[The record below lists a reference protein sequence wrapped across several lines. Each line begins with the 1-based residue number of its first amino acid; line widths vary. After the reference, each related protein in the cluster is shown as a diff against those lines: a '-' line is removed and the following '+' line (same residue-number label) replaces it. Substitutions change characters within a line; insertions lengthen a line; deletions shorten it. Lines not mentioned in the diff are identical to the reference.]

1 MDILSEFLP
10 LKTYRRSICVALFIP
25 LILAVVLCFH
35 LFNIKLERQY
45 EIYQLQFSSALA
57 QVDQAA
63 SAANTVIGSIKRGL
77 DTPIKYHLDDSVQQQ
92 VRQQLGYYYHQLPEQ
107 GGELIGLG
115 TYQASPRV
123 IEHWL
128 HVMALGP
135 SFDTALALI
144 SELEAVA
151 YFNEYGFA
159 FVKRRDNAKSHLLTA
174 IVEGRFSPRRG
185 VISTPDSKHSRIFG
199 NEYFSITQ
207 PVSSGGKSHIIL
219 IYNADKVTDLLDEL
233 VFSGGALALVDHQ
246 GRVLVQSRNHGA
258 PINLHN
264 KEKAL
269 PWRGGVEF
277 QGDTQSAPYTLRF
290 SQSESDFTASVYV
303 EVLVEL
309 GFLVLFILFTFFTFT
324 WLNGQIFIRPLRHFV
339 NYLTKQDLVEE
350 QTLNYPVP
358 KDWQPWFSEIKRVVS
373 QRQNVFAQMETHNA
387 RLDEQVQ
394 RQRQALSRSFEAKER
409 QAALLNTVLNSVP
422 DLIYFKNIDGSF
434 IGCNQAFERFIGVS
448 QGELVAKEHHEV
460 SQKYFD
466 LLDLEHAMEVHS
478 IPLTETFNFDD
489 KSYLVSV
496 SPLFDEQGKR
506 IGSLGIAR
514 DISEQQQAMTALR
527 ASEQNFRAA
536 IEHAPN
542 GILLVST
549 ECIVLEFNR
558 AVRKLLNGVEVGMHI
573 GGLFDTE
580 QLDTLNSVLQQLL
593 EERKGAKVLSLAQVE
608 LAIWLQLS
616 ISLVWDKQK
625 NPKYFVIH
633 VQNVTALTQAK
644 IDAERANKAKS
655 RFIANI
661 SHEIRTPL
669 NAILGLVGILKP
681 ALSKAQDI
689 EKLSHIEGAA
699 QQLLTML
706 SDILSFARLEGGRG
720 KLNQK
725 AFSAINL
732 VNSLSAL
739 IQPLSDA
746 KNLALRLQVGATVW
760 PEFVGDEAR
769 LKQVLVN
776 LLGNAVKFT
785 TSGEVGLRV
794 ESKWGKEG
802 EQWLSFSVFDTGP
815 GIKKA
820 DQKRLF
826 DAFTQGNESNS
837 REHDGIG
844 LGLAIVK
851 QQVGLLGGKIEV
863 RSEEGCGSTFELELM
878 LQTKPS
884 ASSQRETSICLIS
897 SQDQPAYLD
906 EYHIQHFANF
916 GEALHHLDAFTYVAC
931 DSFDEL
937 TYLCDHYSETD
948 TSTCKGLVIPDNL
961 DTNNHTIPLPTFKLP
976 AHAFYQS
983 LCLSPFESTLTPSEE
998 AQSLSNAL
1006 CVVVDDNE
1014 LNLDISKTV
1023 LKQHGAAVVALTSAQ
1038 GIVDICSRLQP
1049 DMVLMDIYMPHIDGY
1064 QATEL
1069 LRREFDQTALPI
1081 IALTANAHEHERE
1094 KAFAKGVNE
1103 FLVKP
1108 ISPVELGAALK
1119 PFARSQHIVFDKDFA
1134 FKQLMENQSLVT
1146 AMLEKFA
1153 KLCDEYTD
1161 RINQA
1166 STHSELADVAHSIKG
1181 AAGGI
1186 GLLRL
1191 AECAKDVEATARQR
1205 AKSVPVDSAQVNEIA
1220 ESKDSRSAELASL
1233 VRQAQQFI
1241 SFEIKGS

>member
-25 LILAVVLCFH
+25 LILAIVLCFH

-45 EIYQLQFSSALA
+45 EIYEVQFASALA

-63 SAANTVIGSIKRGL
+63 SAASTVIGSIKRGL
-77 DTPIKYHLDDSVQQQ
+77 DTPIKYQLDDSVQKQ
-92 VRQQLGYYYHQLPEQ
+92 VRQQLGYYYHQLPDQ

-174 IVEGRFSPRRG
+174 IVEGRFSPKRG

-219 IYNADKVTDLLDEL
+219 IYNADKVTKLLDKL
-233 VFSGGALALVDHQ
+233 IFSEGTLALVDQ
-246 GRVLVQSRNHGA
+246 QSRVLVQSSVQGV
-258 PINLHN
+258 PIHPKNQQN
-264 KEKAL
+264 GL

-290 SQSESDFTASVYV
+290 SQSESDFTAAVYTEVMV
-303 EVLVEL
+303 EV

-350 QTLNYPVP
+350 QTLAYPVP

-373 QRQNVFAQMETHNA
+373 QRQNLIAQMETHNA

-434 IGCNQAFERFIGVS
+434 IGCNQAFERFIGVT
-448 QGELVAKEHHEV
+448 QGNLVAKEHHEI

-466 LLDLEHAMEVHS
+466 LLDLEHAMEIHS
-478 IPLTETFNFDD
+478 IPLTETLNFDD
-489 KSYLVSV
+489 KAYLVSV

-527 ASEQNFRAA
+527 ASEQNFKAA

-542 GILLVST
+542 GILLVSV

-558 AVRKLLNGVEVGMHI
+558 AVRKLLNGVEVGAHM
-573 GGLFDTE
+573 GKLFE
-580 QLDTLNSVLQQLL
+580 SEELETLNSVLQQLL
-593 EERKGAKVLSLAQVE
+593 EERKGVKVLSLAQAE
-608 LAIWLQLS
+608 PAIWLQLS

-681 ALSKAQDI
+681 ALSKSQDL

-720 KLNQK
+720 KLNHK

-746 KNLALRLQVGATVW
+746 KNLALWLHVGATVW
-760 PEFVGDEAR
+760 PEFMGDEAR

-785 TSGEVGLRV
+785 TSGEVGLKI
-794 ESKWGKEG
+794 ESKWGKAN

-815 GIKKA
+815 GIKQA

-851 QQVGLLGGKIEV
+851 QQVALLGGKIEV

-878 LQTKPS
+878 LQTKRIEVFN
-884 ASSQRETSICLIS
+884 RETPICLIS
-897 SQDQPAYLD
+897 SQDQPAYLA
-906 EYHIQHFANF
+906 EYEIQHFANF
-916 GEALHHLDAFTYVAC
+916 GEALQHLDLFTYVAC
-931 DSFDEL
+931 DNVDEL
-937 TYLCDHYSETD
+937 MYLSHHFSEAD
-948 TSTCKGLVIPDNL
+948 TIACKGLVIPDNL
-961 DTNNHTIPLPTFKLP
+961 EVENHIISLPIYKLP

-983 LCLSPFESTLTPSEE
+983 LCLSPFESSQVESDDV
-998 AQSLSNAL
+998 QSLSKAL
-1006 CVVVDDNE
+1006 CLVVDDNE

-1023 LKQHGAAVVALTSAQ
+1023 LEQHGAAVVALTSAHN
-1038 GIVDICSRLQP
+1038 IVEICAQLQP

-1064 QATEL
+1064 QATES
-1069 LRREFDQTALPI
+1069 LRKEFDKQTLPV

-1108 ISPVELGAALK
+1108 ISPTELGAALK
-1119 PFARSQHIVFDKDFA
+1119 PFVRSQHIIFDKQFA

-1146 AMLEKFA
+1146 AMLDKFA

-1161 RINQA
+1161 RINNV
-1166 STHSELADVAHSIKG
+1166 STDIELADVAHSIKG

-1191 AECAKDVEATARQR
+1191 AEFAKDVETQARR
-1205 AKSVPVDSAQVNEIA
+1205 HAKSSRFDNA
-1220 ESKDSRSAELASL
+1220 ESNETANIFNIERAQLCTL
-1233 VRQAQQFI
+1233 LIQAKQFI
-1241 SFEIKGS
+1241 LFEIKGS

>member
-45 EIYQLQFSSALA
+45 EVYEVQFASALA

-63 SAANTVIGSIKRGL
+63 SAASTVIGSIKRGL
-77 DTPIKYHLDDSVQQQ
+77 DTPIKYQLDDSVQQQ

-151 YFNEYGFA
+151 YFNEHGFA

-219 IYNADKVTDLLDEL
+219 IYNADKATALLDKL
-233 VFSGGALALVDHQ
+233 IFSGGTLALVDQ
-246 GRVLVQSRNHGA
+246 QSRVLVQSSERSS
-258 PINLHN
+258 PITPKVQENG
-264 KEKAL
+264 L

-277 QGDTQSAPYTLRF
+277 QGNTQNAPYTLRF
-290 SQSESDFTASVYV
+290 SQSEAEFTAAVYAEVMV
-303 EVLVEL
+303 EV

-339 NYLTKQDLVEE
+339 NYLTKQDQVEA
-350 QTLNYPVP
+350 QTLAYPVP

-373 QRQNVFAQMETHNA
+373 QRQNFITQMASHNA

-434 IGCNQAFERFIGVS
+434 IGCNQAFERFIGVT
-448 QGELVAKEHHEV
+448 QGDLVAKEHHEI

-466 LLDLEHAMEVHS
+466 LLDLEHAMEIHS
-478 IPLTETFNFDD
+478 IPLTETLSFDD
-489 KSYLVSV
+489 KAYLVSV

-527 ASEQNFRAA
+527 ASEQNFKAA

-542 GILLVST
+542 GILLVSI
-549 ECIVLEFNR
+549 ECVVLEFNR
-558 AVRKLLNGVEVGMHI
+558 AVRKLLKGVEVGAHI
-573 GGLFDTE
+573 GSLFE
-580 QLDTLNSVLQQLL
+580 SEELETLNSVLQQLL
-593 EERKGAKVLSLAQVE
+593 EERKGAKVLSLAQTE
-608 LAIWLQLS
+608 PAIWLQLS

-625 NPKYFVIH
+625 KPKYFVIH

-681 ALSKAQDI
+681 ALSKPQDV

-720 KLNQK
+720 KLNHK
-725 AFSAINL
+725 AFSSINL
-732 VNSLSAL
+732 MNSLSAL

-746 KNLALRLQVGATVW
+746 KNLALRLHMGATVW
-760 PEFVGDEAR
+760 PEFMGDEAR

-785 TSGEVGLRV
+785 TSGEVGLKV
-794 ESKWGKEG
+794 ESKWGKAG

-815 GIKKA
+815 GIKQI

-851 QQVGLLGGKIEV
+851 QQVALLGGKIEV
-863 RSEEGCGSTFELELM
+863 RSEEGCGSTFELEVM
-878 LQTKPS
+878 LQTKRMTEFNRDMP
-884 ASSQRETSICLIS
+884 ICLIS
-897 SQDQPAYLD
+897 SQDQPAYLA
-906 EYHIQHFANF
+906 EYKVRYFANF
-916 GEALHHLDAFTYVAC
+916 GEALHHLNLFSYVAC
-931 DSFDEL
+931 DNLDEL
-937 TYLCDHYSETD
+937 MYLCHHFSEAD
-948 TSTCKGLVIPDNL
+948 TVACKGLVIPDTVNVE
-961 DTNNHTIPLPTFKLP
+961 NVSIPLPIFKLP

-983 LCLSPFESTLTPSEE
+983 LCLSPLESSHSEPDDV
-998 AQSLSNAL
+998 QNLSNAL
-1006 CVVVDDNE
+1006 CLVVDDNE

-1023 LKQHGAAVVALTSAQ
+1023 LEQHGAVVVALTNAKD
-1038 GIVDICSRLQP
+1038 IVEICTQLQP
-1049 DMVLMDIYMPHIDGY
+1049 DMVVMDIYMPHIDGY
-1064 QATEL
+1064 QATES
-1069 LRREFDQTALPI
+1069 LRQVFDKQALPV

-1108 ISPVELGAALK
+1108 ISPVELGKALK
-1119 PFARSQHIVFDKDFA
+1119 PFVTHQHNVFDKPFA

-1146 AMLEKFA
+1146 AMLDKFA
-1153 KLCDEYTD
+1153 KLCDEYVSRLTNATTD
-1161 RINQA
+1161 I
-1166 STHSELADVAHSIKG
+1166 EVADVAHSIKG

-1191 AECAKDVEATARQR
+1191 AECAKEVEAQARQN
-1205 AKSVPVDSAQVNEIA
+1205 AKSACFERGESNEATHNFEA
-1220 ESKDSRSAELASL
+1220 ECARLRVL
-1233 VRQAQQFI
+1233 LIQAKRFI
-1241 SFEIKGS
+1241 LFEIKGS